1 MGDGRNWNIRTS
13 TDFNRTAKELS
24 NANRYHGKRR
34 TKRRLVLQKATLTKS
49 NGRGALA
56 ARLCAY
62 DAGIAGHC
70 DLIDVSEPSL
80 CDGYSSELGYQKM
93 VVERKSSSSRGGML
107 SNSASISD
115 AQEHY
120 GMS

>member
-1 MGDGRNWNIRTS
+1 
-13 TDFNRTAKELS
+13 
-24 NANRYHGKRR
+24 
-34 TKRRLVLQKATLTKS
+34 
-49 NGRGALA
+49 
-56 ARLCAY
+56 
-62 DAGIAGHC
+62 
-70 DLIDVSEPSL
+70 
-80 CDGYSSELGYQKM
+80 M